1 MKKSDCV
8 IIGAGIAG
16 LTAAIYLK
24 RANVDFMIIE
34 KSAPGGVL
42 NRTSKVDNYPGV
54 INADGVELAMKIY
67 EQVQQLEVNYHY
79 GDVKKITLENNQ
91 PKIITEKEE
100 ILAKTIII
108 ASGRI
113 PRELG
118 LPNEKSL
125 IGRGISW
132 CAICDGYMYKEKTV
146 GVVGSGNSA
155 FEEALYLANIAKE
168 VYLLYNPKKVL
179 AEEGLFDKIKKTK
192 NIKLVPGLQI
202 KELIKDE
209 KLKAIRLTNDQIIDL
224 EGLFLFIG
232 YEPLLACIKDL
243 DIKRD
248 NGYLVVDQ
256 KMQTSIPNIFACGDV
271 IKKDVYQLTTAV
283 GEAAIAATFVKKQLD
298 LQ

>member
-1 MKKSDCV
+1 MIKTDCV

-54 INADGVELAMKIY
+54 MNTDGVELAMKIY

-79 GDVKKITLENNQ
+79 GDVKKIVLENNQ
-91 PKIITEKEE
+91 KKIITEKEE
-100 ILAKTIII
+100 IQAKTIIV

-132 CAICDGYMYKEKTV
+132 CAICDGYMYKDKTV

-168 VYLLYNPKKVL
+168 VYLLYNSQKIL
-179 AEEGLFDKIKKTK
+179 AEETLFNKIKETK
-192 NIKLVPGLQI
+192 NIKLVPDLQI

-209 KLKAIRLTNDQIIDL
+209 KLKGIRLTNDQTIDL

-232 YEPLLACIKDL
+232 YEPLLACIKEL

-256 KMQTSIPNIFACGDV
+256 KMMTSIPGIFACGDV
-271 IKKDVYQLTTAV
+271 IKKDVYQLTTAS
-283 GEAAIAATFVKKQLD
+283 GEAAIAATFVKKHLD